1 MARILISGGGTGGH
15 VFPAI
20 AVADAIRN
28 LRPDSEVLFVGAA
41 GKLEMTEVPK
51 AEYRVIGLDIQ
62 GFRRKLSLDNFK
74 VLLKLI
80 RSLWQ
85 ARNIIKNFKP
95 DVVLGVGGYAS
106 GPVMKVAQWLDIPL
120 VIQEQNSYPGVTNR
134 LMAGSARIVCTAFE
148 EVASF
153 FPKAKFVLTGNP
165 VRSCFFVSVDRQEA
179 YRHFG
184 LNPQLKTIGI
194 FGGSLGAR
202 TLNEAAIAMFDAIQK
217 RDDVQILWQ
226 AGRQYEADLMNLPVA
241 NHPCVKMVSFIERM
255 EFAYAVADV
264 AVTRAGAL
272 TIAEL
277 CAMGTPAILIPS
289 PNVAEDH
296 QTRNARS
303 LVNKEAAWMVEDSKA
318 VGQLW
323 DRVQQLLDDEVQRQ
337 KLSAKI
343 KELARPD
350 AAQRIAMEILN
361 LDSKK

>member
-20 AVADAIRN
+20 AVADAVRRLSPEAEI
-28 LRPDSEVLFVGAA
+28 LFVGAA

-51 AEYRVIGLDIQ
+51 AGYRVIGLDIR
-62 GFRRKLSLDNFK
+62 GFKRKLSLDQFTVLFK
-74 VLLKLI
+74 LVKSLLKA
-80 RSLWQ
+80 RS
-85 ARNIIKNFKP
+85 IIKKFKP

-106 GPVMKVAQWLDIPL
+106 GPVMKMAQWLDVPL

-148 EVASF
+148 EVAAF
-153 FPKAKFVLTGNP
+153 FPKSKFVLTGNP
-165 VRSCFFVSVDRQEA
+165 VRQCFFQAVDRMEA

-184 LNPQLKTIGI
+184 LDPGLRTIGV

-202 TLNEAAIAMFDAIQK
+202 TLNEAIISAFDSIQG
-217 RDDVQILWQ
+217 REDIQVLWQ
-226 AGRQYEADLMNLPVA
+226 AGRQYESEILKQPIAS
-241 NHPCVKMVSFIERM
+241 HPRIKLASFIDRM
-255 EFAYAVADV
+255 EYAYAVTDV

-277 CAMGTPAILIPS
+277 CATGTAAILVPS

-303 LVNKEAAWMVEDSKA
+303 LINKGAAWMLEDNKA
-318 VGQLW
+318 VAGLW
-323 DRVQQLLDDEVQRQ
+323 ERVENLLADDAIRSD
-337 KLSAKI
+337 LKI
-343 KELARPD
+343 KIKALAKPD
-350 AAQRIAMEILN
+350 AAERIAQELLHLAEN
-361 LDSKK
+361 K

>member
-20 AVADAIRN
+20 AVADAIRK
-28 LRPDSEVLFVGAA
+28 LRPDADILFVGAS

-51 AEYRVIGLDIQ
+51 AGYRVIGLDVR
-62 GFRRKLSLDNFK
+62 GFKRKFSLEQFK
-74 VLLKLI
+74 VLFKLAKSLLK
-80 RSLWQ
+80 
-85 ARNIIKNFKP
+85 ARTIIKNFKP

-106 GPVMKVAQWLDIPL
+106 GPVMKIAQWLDIPL

-148 EVASF
+148 EVAAF
-153 FPKAKFVLTGNP
+153 FPKSKFVLTGNP
-165 VRSCFFVSVDRQEA
+165 VRKCFFQAVDRQEA

-184 LNPQLKTIGI
+184 LNPGLKTIGV

-202 TLNEAAIAMFDAIQK
+202 TLNEAIISAYGSIQV
-217 RDDVQILWQ
+217 REDIQVLWQ
-226 AGRQYEADLMNLPVA
+226 AGRQYEAEISSLPIA
-241 NHPCVKMVSFIERM
+241 NHPRIKMVSFIDRM
-255 EFAYAVADV
+255 EYAYAVTDV

-277 CAMGTPAILIPS
+277 CATGTPAILIPS

-303 LVNKEAAWMVEDSKA
+303 LISKGAAWMLEDYRA
-318 VGQLW
+318 VAELW
-323 DRVQQLLDDEVQRQ
+323 EKLDQLLADE
-337 KLSAKI
+337 KLRLDLSSKI
-343 KELARPD
+343 KALAKPD
-350 AAQRIAMEILN
+350 AAERIAQEL
-361 LDSKK
+361 LYLAESK